1 MDLLIFNCISKHQT
15 SLVAPSVFIQMKWK
29 LNRVLVLYLL
39 HKQIKHQLK
48 VSTNGATARWVFS
61 WTHQSRP
68 AKKKKLL
75 EGKKNTGAFL
85 KAWHYFLFVFA
96 QLEFNWC
103 NEEFLQ
109 FVLFTSNQSKS
120 FQKKESETALFVW
133 HE

>member
-15 SLVAPSVFIQMKWK
+15 SLVAPSVFIQTKWK

-75 EGKKNTGAFL
+75 EEKKTPEHFLKHDTISYLCLLSWSLTGAMRNF
-85 KAWHYFLFVFA
+85 
-96 QLEFNWC
+96 C
-103 NEEFLQ
+103 NLSCLLLINPK
-109 FVLFTSNQSKS
+109 VSK
-120 FQKKESETALFVW
+120 KKESETALFVW